1 MLQRHPPTH
10 NAPQQLRPKAHAAV
24 RSRAGLWK
32 CVRRDPRFLSRST
45 EALEH
50 LARRLH
56 GQAGRARLRWE
67 QAQDLDLANLAAADQ
82 WWKQQW
88 LQAGDGADIL

>member
-1 MLQRHPPTH
+1 MMQRHSPTY
-10 NAPQQLRPKAHAAV
+10 NIPLQLRPKAQAAV

-50 LARRLH
+50 LAHRLH
-56 GQAGRARLRWE
+56 GQTGGARLRWE
-67 QAQDLDLANLAAADQ
+67 QAQDLNLADLAAADQ

-88 LQAGDGADIL
+88 LQDGDGADVP